1 MKIIEPTHKEIM
13 QFLDC
18 CHYSKWHKGQCTCHT
33 HAQFKSCYEQAKRQ
47 MTRTEYAEEEIQQA
61 REQNAKAMEAINKAI
76 EELFD

>member
-18 CHYSKWHKGQCTCHT
+18 CHYSKWHKGQCTCRT

-47 MTRTEYAEEEIQQA
+47 LTRTEYAEEEIQQA